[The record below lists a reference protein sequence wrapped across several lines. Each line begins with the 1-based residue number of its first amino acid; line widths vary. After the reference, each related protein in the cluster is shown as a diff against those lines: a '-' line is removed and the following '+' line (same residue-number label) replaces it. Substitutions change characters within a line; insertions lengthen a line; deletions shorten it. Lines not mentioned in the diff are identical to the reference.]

1 MGWKR
6 ETYIKQRDN
15 GFGGLFPGHMALVEV
30 SILAG
35 MLIKYEEDFLLYSK
49 IEEAMG
55 PISSV

>member
-49 IEEAMG
+49 IEEAMALIPSG
-55 PISSV
+55 